1 MVVEPNGHY
10 FELKIINIIIE
21 CKYSVLF
28 IYIKQT
34 NILYCRLKNMADN
47 GRRRRQRVADSDDED
62 EDTRLRKCQ
71 APSRRHKYT
80 TLCNSYAMRGHNYC
94 YFHTKYEPFKEANR
108 NRVGDNT
115 KISSR
120 LDAKNYDALFLTFCL
135 RIIKDSV
142 RKIQIPID
150 VDLSVVRVDVDRLYI
165 VYLVIDEPRE
175 RAENVVVQVK
185 WPMKII
191 LTNIYKFNGLR
202 NENEYSFDV
211 FMPQYSTSEY
221 VWARN
226 VFRQVFIRELK
237 GHQIFN
243 CKYGHYAPFRLNVSI
258 SPFLFDSN
266 NIPVDLLCLYYIK
279 LLSKEAYHVRRLY
292 NETRIEQRR
301 QWASKLTSAN
311 GLNVSEMIQRN
322 VNREIESVLR
332 KRIKETMIECSRV
345 RPYNTTI
352 DRIKALAQDIQI
364 TSPILIDTR
373 AAFVLESVPPQHL
386 AGQRSITEL
395 LEELERTGGIEWF
408 LNYMVGREDY
418 DNQYPVPE
426 ASDLGLGVT
435 AAVLDAMPVGNDPPP
450 LNYLNMDAVRLLL
463 DRDTLNAIDNYA
475 RNDDDAD
482 RNANMVDDNN
492 NGGVDDNNNGGVYDN
507 NGVVDDTDVL
517 RVINEVFGDRLIED
531 ELGDNFDT
539 DLANTDL
546 TDDRWLG
553 EGGEEHMVDENY
565 WIRFHRAYG
574 SCLYT
579 LEDYSE

>member
-1 MVVEPNGHY
+1 
-10 FELKIINIIIE
+10 
-21 CKYSVLF
+21 
-28 IYIKQT
+28 
-34 NILYCRLKNMADN
+34 MADN
-47 GRRRRQRVADSDDED
+47 GRRRRQRADDSDDED
-62 EDTRLRKCQ
+62 EEDTRLRKCQ
-71 APSRRHKYT
+71 APSRRHNYT
-80 TLCNSYAMRGHNYC
+80 ALCNSYAMRGHNYC

-115 KISSR
+115 KISTR

-185 WPMKII
+185 WPIKII

-221 VWARN
+221 MWARN

-266 NIPVDLLCLYYIK
+266 NIPVDLLCLYYVK

-332 KRIKETMIECSRV
+332 KRIKETMVECSRV
-345 RPYNTTI
+345 GPYNTTI
-352 DRIKALAQDIQI
+352 NRIKALAQDIQI
-364 TSPILIDTR
+364 TYPILIDTR

-386 AGQRSITEL
+386 AGQRSITDL
-395 LEELERTGGIEWF
+395 LEELERTGGIRSF
-408 LNYMVGREDY
+408 LNYMVGGEDY

-450 LNYLNMDAVRLLL
+450 VAPLNYLNMDAVRLLL
-463 DRDTLNAIDNYA
+463 DRETRDAIDNYA
-475 RNDDDAD
+475 RNDDVD
-482 RNANMVDDNN
+482 RNANVVDDNN
-492 NGGVDDNNNGGVYDN
+492 NIVDDDNNVVYDDNNNVVYN
-507 NGVVDDTDVL
+507 NNVDDMYVL
-517 RVINEVFGDRLIED
+517 RVINDEFGDRLIED
-531 ELGDNFDT
+531 VVGDNFDT

-546 TDDRWLG
+546 TDDRLLG
-553 EGGEEHMVDENY
+553 EGGEELMVDENY

-579 LEDYSE
+579 LEDYTE